1 MYEFSTV
8 IKTTWHAIDRS
19 VCCLQVKD
27 AEQQIQSVLGSV
39 KGRGT
44 SGLDQQQQLE
54 LTAAIEL
61 LEKDGGVTG
70 EDTTCCWLRM
80 RSNIGGFKASGGGP
94 CLAAAAAAAA
104 AAAGADSSNSAS

>member
-1 MYEFSTV
+1 
-8 IKTTWHAIDRS
+8 
-19 VCCLQVKD
+19 VKD
-27 AEQQIQSVLGSV
+27 AEQQILSVLGSV

-70 EDTTCCWLRM
+70 E
-80 RSNIGGFKASGGGP
+80 
-94 CLAAAAAAAA
+94 AACV
-104 AAAGADSSNSAS
+104 AG